1 VCAAFDP
8 ENKQSTARL
17 HNFGCYCEGFFK
29 TAINRSPQNLSVLY
43 TRPLLVPALFRSW
56 LHLPAIRQWNISWPT
71 WHCSHITSACPSIRF
86 SEVFCI

>member
-1 VCAAFDP
+1 VCVCVCVCVCLCVCVFVCVCAAFDP

-56 LHLPAIRQWNISWPT
+56 LHLPAIRQ
-71 WHCSHITSACPSIRF
+71 
-86 SEVFCI
+86 